1 MPAGEQPKRGVG
13 VQPVRAIEA
22 EIGLGIESVWIE
34 MNGKADEILGLAH
47 QQRKIEA
54 LAQPA
59 GETDV
64 VGMVV
69 SDQGA
74 GQRTPRSGPSASVSQ
89 AERVAALSMPVS
101 TAQPLPSSIR

>member
-1 MPAGEQPKRGVG
+1 
-13 VQPVRAIEA
+13 
-22 EIGLGIESVWIE
+22 

-74 GQRTPRSGPSASVSQ
+74 GQRTPPQRSLQPSVSQ
-89 AERVAALSMPVS
+89 AERVAALSMPVWS